1 MQLTLRFYK
10 HDDDNDDD
18 NFEDGD
24 SRSTYG
30 VDLDSGL
37 RTHRETAEDDDI
49 VAKDVKIS
57 TDQFPPKKN

>member
-37 RTHRETAEDDDI
+37 RTHRETAEDDDD
-49 VAKDVKIS
+49 A
-57 TDQFPPKKN
+57 